1 MAIVPTEK
9 SDAVWA
15 KRSVLVTGGAGFL
28 GSWLT
33 HELLTRGAAVTVLD
47 IEASMRSLGEEEDH
61 VLAHTRFVQG
71 SVCDIAKV
79 EEVLAGHDIDT
90 VMHLAAKPIVED
102 TLTVPAQTLDTN
114 IRGTWTV
121 LDACRNRKDIVRR
134 IVVASTD
141 KAYGTHAVLPY
152 TEDCELNGNGHPY
165 DCSKGCADRIAR
177 MYGSVYGMPIVV
189 TRCAN
194 IFGGGDTHFSRIVPG
209 TIKSILSGEPPVLR
223 SDGTY
228 LRDYIYV
235 KDAVRAYL
243 ACADG
248 IDAGVRNAA
257 FNFGNNMPVT
267 VIELTKTIA
276 ALMGRGNVE
285 PVIRNT
291 AQKEIHDQY
300 LDSQRARSRLSWTPH
315 YTQEQALLETIAW
328 YTMHLRRA

>member
-1 MAIVPTEK
+1 MVVTHNK
-9 SDAVWA
+9 KTDATWTQ
-15 KRSVLVTGGAGFL
+15 RSVLVTGGAGFL

-47 IEASMRSLGEEEDH
+47 IEAGMRSLGEEEDR
-61 VLAHTRFVQG
+61 VLAHARFVQG
-71 SVCDIAKV
+71 SVCDSAKV
-79 EEVLAGHDIDT
+79 EEVLADHDIDT
-90 VMHLAAKPIVED
+90 VIHLAAKPIVED
-102 TLTVPAQTLDTN
+102 TLAVPAQTLDTN

-121 LDACRNRKDIVRR
+121 LDACRNRKAVVQR

-141 KAYGTHAVLPY
+141 KAYGTHVTLPY

-165 DCSKGCADRIAR
+165 DCSKGCADRIAH
-177 MYGSVYGMPIVV
+177 MYGSVYDMPIIV

-209 TIKSILSGEPPVLR
+209 TIKSILSGESPVLR

-235 KDAVRAYL
+235 KDAVHAYL

-248 IDAGVRNAA
+248 IDVGVRNAA

-267 VIELTKTIA
+267 VLELTKTIA
-276 ALMGRGNVE
+276 ALMGKKDIE

-291 AQKEIHDQY
+291 ARNEIHDQY
-300 LDSQRARSRLSWTPH
+300 LDSQRARSRLSWEPH
-315 YTQEQALLETIAW
+315 YTQEEALLETIAW
-328 YTMHLRRA
+328 YTTYLRGA